1 MSKRPFRLSL
11 SLALF
16 AGLAAA
22 QAAESSAGLVAMHQA
37 LLDAGSDV
45 VVLNVAAHPDDE
57 ASRTDTMLRRL
68 YGMRVVTVYT
78 TFGEGG
84 QNAIGREIGPALAR
98 IRVAETLRAAAMTD
112 VEVRWLGLPEFGF
125 SKTLEET
132 LKVWGAERLKDAMRA
147 VIDEIDPDV
156 ILTNHTL
163 DRGHGHHRAS
173 FWAATEILKERAA
186 AGRFAPRLYSRCG
199 PDRSQLAFDPS
210 RLDMTRGETF
220 AALAWDAWTQHVS
233 QGPWRAHDPIRVG
246 ADHWRVAWPE
256 GVADAD
262 AADLKQWSRG
272 GLDKLQLRPAVF
284 GVIAEDALRAVEIEL
299 RMARALRER
308 VAADLERPGALRQ
321 VKLLHR
327 RCVALQRLYLAMRG
341 VRIEA
346 WLADDE
352 LALGGWGTGYVVV
365 HGHELLQNLEVRCDG
380 EPAEPVRLPVQ
391 PTFFDDAPAPKPKKP
406 DAADDPDE
414 APTAPEAEP
423 ETPPLPGRF
432 EVSFSCALELDDELP
447 TTPEPEVVEI
457 DVSFSLDDLPFD
469 CLEVLRYTPVRPIE
483 LQWDRD
489 VVVVPRGQKSERLL
503 SVSLENH
510 RERRSDNGVRL
521 SMGPGIVATATP
533 DHLILTGEQRD
544 ARILVR
550 ATIDADEMTPD
561 ARLAIGFR
569 DELVP
574 LPMRLVDVTVPA
586 GMNIGLVRGPEDSA
600 ERTLAD
606 LGIPFTT
613 LDRDAL
619 VTTQLE
625 QFTALLLD
633 IRAYHHRP
641 ELAEVRDR
649 LLQYCRGGGRI
660 VAMYHKPGEWNDRDG
675 HPMLAPFALVVGN
688 DRVTEED
695 APVTVLHPEHRL
707 MSWPH
712 TIGDEEF
719 AGWVQERGL
728 NFPKTWDP
736 AWTPLLSM
744 KDSSD
749 PAPYEGALLHT
760 QYGKGDFV
768 YCSLALY
775 RQLRIGNPGSV
786 RLLVNLLA
794 R

>member
-1 MSKRPFRLSL
+1 MTILPLRSS
-11 SLALF
+11 
-16 AGLAAA
+16 LAAA
-22 QAAESSAGLVAMHQA
+22 LLVGAAAAQSAEPSAGLVAMHQA

-68 YGMRVVTVYT
+68 YGMRVVTVYS

-132 LKVWGAERLKDAMRA
+132 LRVWGAERLKDAMRA

-156 ILTNHTL
+156 ILTNHTI

-173 FWAATEILKERAA
+173 FWAATEILKERQA
-186 AGRFAPRLYSRCG
+186 AGRHVPRLYSRCG

-210 RLDMTRGETF
+210 RLDLARGETF
-220 AALAWDAWTQHVS
+220 AALAWKAWTQHVS
-233 QGPWRAHDPIRVG
+233 QGPWRAHDPLRVG
-246 ADHWRVAWPE
+246 ADHWRVAFPE
-256 GVADAD
+256 GVSDAD
-262 AADLKQWSRG
+262 AGDLSQWSRG
-272 GLDKLQLRPAVF
+272 GLDKLLIQPSMF
-284 GVIAEDALRAVEIEL
+284 GVAGDDPLHGVMLEL
-299 RMARALRER
+299 RMARALRDR
-308 VAADLERPGALRQ
+308 AAADVSTPRALRQ
-321 VKLLHR
+321 ARLLFR
-327 RCVALQRLYLAMRG
+327 RSVALQRLYLAMRG

-346 WLADDE
+346 WLTDDE

-365 HGHELLQNLEVRCDG
+365 HGHELLQDLQVRCDG
-380 EPAEPVRLPVQ
+380 ASAEPVRLPVQ
-391 PTFFDDAPAPKPKKP
+391 PTFFDDVPTPKPKEP
-406 DAADDPDE
+406 EGGDDPDE
-414 APTAPEAEP
+414 APAAPAAEP

-432 EVSFSCALELDDELP
+432 EVSFACALELDDELP
-447 TTPEPEVVEI
+447 TTPEPEAVEV
-457 DVSFSLDDLPFD
+457 DVSFTLDDLRFD
-469 CLEVLRYTPVRPIE
+469 CFETLRYTPVRPIE
-483 LQWDRD
+483 LRWDRD

-510 RERRSDNGVRL
+510 RERRSDAGVRL
-521 SMGPGIVATATP
+521 AMGPGIDATAVP

-569 DELVP
+569 DELVS
-574 LPMRLVDVTVPA
+574 LPMRLVDVTVPP

-619 VTTQLE
+619 VTTRLE
-625 QFTALLLD
+625 SFTTLLLD

-660 VAMYHKPGEWNDRDG
+660 VAMYHKPGEWNERDG

-695 APVTVLHPEHRL
+695 APVTVLQPQHRL

-712 TIGDEEF
+712 QIGEEEF

-744 KDSSD
+744 KDSGD
-749 PAPYEGALLHT
+749 PQPFEGALLVT

-775 RQLRIGNPGSV
+775 RQLRIGNPGAV